1 MDWKR
6 IPLHRFGRKV
16 CPSKNWERERERERE
31 RNWERERERERTGEY
46 EKIKKKNLMAGGW
59 VSKNGKACF
68 AFWYK
73 NLGKC
78 GRDSRE
84 TMGGCES

>member
-1 MDWKR
+1 MSIKE
-6 IPLHRFGRKV
+6 L
-16 CPSKNWERERERERE
+16 RERERG
-31 RNWERERERERTGEY
+31 ERTGEY

-59 VSKNGKACF
+59 VSENGKACF